1 MALSLVMGNKNYS
14 SWSMRPW
21 LFLKHAGVEFEEIIV
36 DLYQQDFAQRIRKY
50 SRALRV
56 PVLLDEGTS
65 IWDSLA
71 ICEYLAEK
79 AGFGWPKDPT
89 ARAIARSV
97 SAEMHSGFQAMRSS
111 YPFNA
116 RGRDRHVP
124 QTTELT
130 NDIGRIDEIWQECR
144 ARFGEPGSWLF
155 GAFSI
160 ADAMFAPVVLRFQTY
175 GAPGLSDVSRAYM
188 QTVLADAHVIDW
200 LRASEAET
208 YAEAGIDSVGR

>member
-1 MALSLVMGNKNYS
+1 MTLSLVIGNKNYS

-21 LFLKHAGVEFEEIIV
+21 LFLRHAGIEFEEIV
-36 DLYQQDFAQRIRKY
+36 VTLYQADFAERIRKY

-56 PVLLDEGTS
+56 PVLVEDGTS

-71 ICEYLAEK
+71 ICEYVAEK
-79 AGFGWPKDPT
+79 AGFGWPRDPV

-97 SAEMHSGFQAMRSS
+97 SAEMHSGFQAMRSQ

-116 RGRDRHVP
+116 RGRDRQVP
-124 QTTELT
+124 PTPELVK
-130 NDIGRIDEIWQECR
+130 DIRRIDEIWQECR
-144 ARFGEPGSWLF
+144 SRFGEPGSWLF

-160 ADAMFAPVVLRFQTY
+160 ADAMFAPVALRFQTY
-175 GAPGLSDVSRAYM
+175 RAPGLSEVSQAYL
-188 QTVLADAHVIDW
+188 QTVLADPHVIDW

-208 YAEAGIDSVGR
+208 YAESDIDSLGR